1 MNVAMALCP
10 PPGGIVPGAVQWVS
24 HVCVCVRTCM
34 HVCACVCVHVC
45 VCLGGC
51 GVWLVLT
58 RCSSRLYPKYFQPAI
73 MCQALSWS
81 RGVGRAHTQ
90 VKDLGKSTSW
100 KHGEEP

>member
-1 MNVAMALCP
+1 M
-10 PPGGIVPGAVQWVS
+10 GIPC
-24 HVCVCVRTCM
+24 VCVCVRTCM